1 MPEPA
6 LLPENCSNS
15 PEFLAIR
22 KNVAPPEVCAPAAR
36 AETFAVRQER
46 RGHARKVL
54 TSLLYAE
61 LEHGTGGIVNNLSE
75 SGMELRLAIP
85 IFQRELPAVRF
96 RLTDSEKPITTAAR
110 VVWLREGNR
119 LAGLEFSLPSA
130 ELRGQIAAYLKLAAA
145 LEGIEI
151 PGSRMEVE
159 RAAARPM
166 SLAAEV
172 LDAVNGR
179 SEARAAGMIT
189 EGKDKETMSEGKK
202 TEADLEAKAVAEAAS
217 ASAGSVEAPA
227 TVTDAQDVPID
238 AARAELHELQAA
250 VMVESVERKIFVE
263 QPHSVFGKVGE
274 PAIFRGK
281 PKEPSRAAAKPVW
294 DHLLSI
300 SLGVFLIFVGWAVR
314 GVYEEFWGQPSA
326 AANPVVG
333 APILPPTNAANG
345 NEVVV
350 DGFRIAPEVHAQ
362 KASAIVPPV
371 RVNPQGARAASAPAA
386 TSIPRNLV
394 TQRVVSAVRIANGDD
409 DSSAKAATG
418 VSHAAAAA
426 AIPAAPAN
434 LEKREPMGL
443 VQNGQMTYRADADG
457 IAKSV
462 NAVKVRA
469 VIGPDGRVRSALAE
483 SGAAGIVPAA
493 LGAVRGWRFE
503 VMRANGVPVASMC
516 DVTVEVVER

>member
-22 KNVAPPEVCAPAAR
+22 KNVAPPEACAPAAR

-130 ELRGQIAAYLKLAAA
+130 ELRGEIAAYLKLAAA

-151 PGSRMEVE
+151 PGRRIEVE

-166 SLAAEV
+166 SMATEV
-172 LDAVNGR
+172 LDAVNGTSGAR
-179 SEARAAGMIT
+179 DGEIVSEKQKKETVGVLSVDAAAVALARVDAAPIVEAAVGAADAPVAVDAAGT
-189 EGKDKETMSEGKK
+189 
-202 TEADLEAKAVAEAAS
+202 
-217 ASAGSVEAPA
+217 
-227 TVTDAQDVPID
+227 
-238 AARAELHELQAA
+238 ELHELQAA
-250 VMVESVERKIFVE
+250 VMVESVERKIFTQ
-263 QPHSVFGKVGE
+263 QPHSVFGKLGE

-326 AANPVVG
+326 AANPVAG

-443 VQNGQMTYRADADG
+443 VQNGQMTYRTDADG
-457 IAKSV
+457 IANGV

-483 SGAAGIVPAA
+483 SGAAGMVPAA

>member
-22 KNVAPPEVCAPAAR
+22 ENLAPPEACAPAAR

-96 RLTDSEKPITTAAR
+96 RLADSEKPITTAAR

-166 SLAAEV
+166 SLATEV
-172 LDAVNGR
+172 LDAVNGT
-179 SEARAAGMIT
+179 SGARTAPMAT
-189 EGKDKETMSEGKK
+189 EGQDKETMSDREK
-202 TEADLEAKAVAEAAS
+202 TEADLEAQAAAEAVS
-217 ASAGSVEAPA
+217 ASAGSVEPTA
-227 TVTDAQDVPID
+227 TAAAVADAQDVPID
-238 AARAELHELQAA
+238 AARVELHELQAA

-263 QPHSVFGKVGE
+263 QPRSAYGKVGE

-281 PKEPSRAAAKPVW
+281 PKEPSRVAAKPLW
-294 DHLLSI
+294 DHMLSI

-386 TSIPRNLV
+386 TSIPQSGMR
-394 TQRVVSAVRIANGDD
+394 QRSARDASDD
-409 DSSAKAATG
+409 EAGAKSTAAS

-443 VQNGQMTYRADADG
+443 VQNGQMTYRTDADG
-457 IAKSV
+457 IANGV

-483 SGAAGIVPAA
+483 SGAAGMVPAA